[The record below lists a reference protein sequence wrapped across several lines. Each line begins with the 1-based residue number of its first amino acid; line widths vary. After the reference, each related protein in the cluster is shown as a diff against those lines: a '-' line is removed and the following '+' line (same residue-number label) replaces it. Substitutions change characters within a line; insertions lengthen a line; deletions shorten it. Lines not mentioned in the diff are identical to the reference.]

1 MNKDLI
7 RQIAVLVSLIITVF
21 VNGLSNALPLNGR
34 TAGEISDS
42 FDILFVPAG
51 YVFSIWGVIYL
62 ALFAY
67 AIYQLL
73 PSQRENP
80 RLRQTGWW
88 FVLSSVANSSWIFLW
103 HYDYVALSV
112 LAMLVLLVSLLNI
125 YLRLGIGK
133 TAVARAEKWL
143 VRLPFSIY
151 LGWITVAT
159 IANVTVFLFDINWNG
174 FGIAPEIW
182 AVIMIAVAT
191 VVGGLMA
198 ATRRDI
204 AYLLVLVWAFAGI
217 GVAQADT
224 QLVAS
229 TAWIAAGITLAMV
242 IALAIQS
249 FRQDRQL
256 AYSTS

>member
-1 MNKDLI
+1 MKKDII
-7 RQIAVLVSLIITVF
+7 RQVAILVSLIITVI

-42 FDILFVPAG
+42 FDVLFVPAG

-80 RLRQTGWW
+80 RLQQTGWW
-88 FVLSSVANSSWIFLW
+88 FVLSSIANSAWIFLW

-112 LAMLVLLVSLLNI
+112 VAMLVLLVSLLNI
-125 YLRLGIGK
+125 YLRMGIGK
-133 TAVARAEKWL
+133 TAVARAERWL
-143 VRLPFSIY
+143 VQVPFSIY

-159 IANVTVFLFDINWNG
+159 IANITVFLYDSNWNG
-174 FGIAPEIW
+174 FGISPEIW
-182 AVIMIAVAT
+182 TLIMLAVA
-191 VVGGLMA
+191 VVVAGLMA

-224 QLVAS
+224 VLVANA
-229 TAWIAAGITLAMV
+229 AWLATIIVGIMV
-242 IALAIQS
+242 IATAVQS
-249 FRQDRQL
+249 VRQEKQIV
-256 AYSTS
+256 YSTS